1 MILIV
6 IINYNHSQV
15 QMNCRRFAVWRFGTR
30 AKKRKGQNASAMPRI
45 CPIGNYAVVIAL
57 TTGCKAPFS
66 IVEDNYKRPPTPSM
80 KAVGDRTSCPKP
92 SQKKVHWRIR
102 LLTHTIQIWSN
113 GPKKRR
119 EEIWRRHENPQTPF
133 PCWILLN
140 IILSVSSNIK
150 EFHYPSSVT
159 VENIPQTQ
167 T

>member
-1 MILIV
+1 
-6 IINYNHSQV
+6 
-15 QMNCRRFAVWRFGTR
+15 
-30 AKKRKGQNASAMPRI
+30 MPRI

-113 GPKKRR
+113 GPKKIPKRQK
-119 EEIWRRHENPQTPF
+119 EI
-133 PCWILLN
+133 
-140 IILSVSSNIK
+140 
-150 EFHYPSSVT
+150 
-159 VENIPQTQ
+159 
-167 T
+167 